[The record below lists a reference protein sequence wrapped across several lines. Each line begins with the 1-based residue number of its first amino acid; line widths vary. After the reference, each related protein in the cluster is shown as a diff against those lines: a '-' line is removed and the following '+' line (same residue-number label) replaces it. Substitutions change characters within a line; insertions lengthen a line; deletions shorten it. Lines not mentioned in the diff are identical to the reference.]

1 MFAASSGRHSAA
13 ARRLNW
19 DAAWKSSSAVP
30 NMSTGETRSLRRP
43 LYDMTSAD
51 MAASTEARISSRRP
65 SASSSCVVSS
75 DCLPAHSGRSTVGRA
90 ERAAA
95 AAAAA
100 SVAEVS
106 HEQLAPSAKAHAPA
120 RQYAS
125 PRETATAHPGSFLSE
140 MFDSI
145 SAALVGAAP
154 PPPPPASRPPSK
166 RVPAPLHPSSYWSN
180 ALFSALAR
188 LRLVHAHAPPPPHR
202 PPPPPPPPPVRSS
215 PPPRRVRSPPPPRR
229 LRSPPPPRFAPPPAP
244 PPPWWSLDDVTP
256 RLFAHPSN
264 LAALV
269 RNFSAWRA
277 AAGALLAASLVVF
290 VLAIASVVSR
300 VASSWDSES
309 SRYHGYRC
317 GDRPPSSSR
326 AGLRLDDEAGRDA
339 SPSEGV
345 VKSET
350 VEL

>member
-1 MFAASSGRHSAA
+1 M
-13 ARRLNW
+13 
-19 DAAWKSSSAVP
+19 
-30 NMSTGETRSLRRP
+30 
-43 LYDMTSAD
+43 
-51 MAASTEARISSRRP
+51 
-65 SASSSCVVSS
+65 
-75 DCLPAHSGRSTVGRA
+75 
-90 ERAAA
+90 
-95 AAAAA
+95 
-100 SVAEVS
+100 
-106 HEQLAPSAKAHAPA
+106 
-120 RQYAS
+120 
-125 PRETATAHPGSFLSE
+125 
-140 MFDSI
+140 
-145 SAALVGAAP
+145 
-154 PPPPPASRPPSK
+154 
-166 RVPAPLHPSSYWSN
+166 
-180 ALFSALAR
+180 
-188 LRLVHAHAPPPPHR
+188 
-202 PPPPPPPPPVRSS
+202 
-215 PPPRRVRSPPPPRR
+215 
-229 LRSPPPPRFAPPPAP
+229 
-244 PPPWWSLDDVTP
+244 TP

-309 SRYHGYRC
+309 SRVQTPLCPPSFGAPADPHPSPPAAKSQYHGYRC